1 MPPNVRQ
8 KGATPLKS
16 AAEPHHLAWIVATI
30 NVATEKPA
38 SPSADGAA
46 IGWRVTRVAQPFVEA
61 SAPESGAILACI
73 VLIEHSPPS
82 RSPCRRCFLPGDAET
97 PLRRAKDSEAA
108 AAARLALEPARV
120 GRGD

>member
-46 IGWRVTRVAQPFVEA
+46 IGWRLTRVAQPFVEA

-82 RSPCRRCFLPGDAET
+82 RSPSMPAFVSFGRARKRRYAGRKIT
-97 PLRRAKDSEAA
+97 
-108 AAARLALEPARV
+108 V
-120 GRGD
+120 GRERRV

>member
-16 AAEPHHLAWIVATI
+16 AADPHHLAWIVATI
-30 NVATEKPA
+30 SVATEKPA

-82 RSPCRRCFLPGDAET
+82 RPPCRRCFLPADAENAAT
-97 PLRRAKDSEAA
+97 QGERFRGGRGRRARSRAGA
-108 AAARLALEPARV
+108 
-120 GRGD
+120 G

>member
-30 NVATEKPA
+30 SVATEKPA

-82 RSPCRRCFLPGDAET
+82 RYRCRRCFPSAKAEK
-97 PLRRAKDSEAA
+97 RSRNIM
-108 AAARLALEPARV
+108 
-120 GRGD
+120 